1 MTRFCES
8 VNGIMLCMK
17 NRVCR
22 CNSEGIASL
31 MSGNER
37 IRMVPSVNSRLP
49 TCAHCKFNGDWS
61 WRLYGLCWRCNA
73 LHSCESLVCEE
84 RLKWQQ
90 SQANAADRDDRVQ
103 SVRNRVYSIIYRCS
117 ISMQFVGVHLLLL
130 RVNRACKTNTSVTVH
145 HNLDEPLETAVVEQS
160 GLRVVHCSSLTGLAV
175 RLVVRG
181 LLVPRWSALVW
192 LFDSSLLHRWS
203 IAGPSAGL
211 AVPLS
216 LVHRSSVCWCI
227 ARPSAGA
234 SRVRLLVWLF
244 LCHSCIVRPSARLV
258 APASLVHRWS
268 FSWSIAG
275 PSAGPSRVPLFLCH
289 SCIARPSGCCS
300 VPRASLMRRSSA
312 CLCTARPSADASLVH
327 LLVRLLESR
336 SLLHR
341 WVEGYRTSGRR
352 GCSFGVAGEGIVKAC
367 SIESNGGSERKTAC

>member
-49 TCAHCKFNGDWS
+49 TCAPCEFNGDWS

-90 SQANAADRDDRVQ
+90 SQANAADRDDRVE

-117 ISMQFVGVHLLLL
+117 ISMQFVGVQVFLL

-181 LLVPRWSALVW
+181 LLVPRWSAV
-192 LFDSSLLHRWS
+192 
-203 IAGPSAGL
+203 GL
-211 AVPLS
+211 AV
-216 LVHRSSVCWCI
+216 
-227 ARPSAGA
+227 
-234 SRVRLLVWLF
+234 
-244 LCHSCIVRPSARLV
+244 RLV

-268 FSWSIAG
+268 VCW
-275 PSAGPSRVPLFLCH
+275 
-289 SCIARPSGCCS
+289 SGCCS
-300 VPRASLMRRSSA
+300 VPRASRVRLLVHRASV
-312 CLCTARPSADASLVH
+312 CWCIARPSAGPSAGSPLVF
-327 LLVRLLESR
+327 LLDRLFES
-336 SLLHR
+336 
-341 WVEGYRTSGRR
+341 
-352 GCSFGVAGEGIVKAC
+352 
-367 SIESNGGSERKTAC
+367 

>member
-1 MTRFCES
+1 M
-8 VNGIMLCMK
+8 
-17 NRVCR
+17 
-22 CNSEGIASL
+22 
-31 MSGNER
+31 
-37 IRMVPSVNSRLP
+37 
-49 TCAHCKFNGDWS
+49 
-61 WRLYGLCWRCNA
+61 YGLAIHYNLLYRLC
-73 LHSCESLVCEE
+73 VKE
-84 RLKWQQ
+84 RLKWEE
-90 SQANAADRDDRVQ
+90 SQVNAADRDDRVE

-117 ISMQFVGVHLLLL
+117 ICAQFVGVHLLLL

-216 LVHRSSVCWCI
+216 LVHRASVCWCI
-227 ARPSAGA
+227 C
-234 SRVRLLVWLF
+234 WF
-244 LCHSCIVRPSARLV
+244 TARL
-258 APASLVHRWS
+258 
-268 FSWSIAG
+268 
-275 PSAGPSRVPLFLCH
+275 SAGPSVRVM
-289 SCIARPSGCCS
+289 IAGS
-300 VPRASLMRRSSA
+300 
-312 CLCTARPSADASLVH
+312 
-327 LLVRLLESR
+327 

-352 GCSFGVAGEGIVKAC
+352 GCSFGVAGDGIVKAC